1 MISGIELKK
10 ILYNEPNLIKKL
22 LENLGCEHIRKSD
35 NKITS
40 TRPDGDNRGA
50 VEIRLTETLNCKI
63 YTKPEYETI
72 YNIQDILT
80 LTQYFLSCTLGEA
93 TNYICQ
99 TCDIDNSGT
108 YINQE
113 ENTYR

>member
-1 MISGIELKK
+1 M
-10 ILYNEPNLIKKL
+10 
-22 LENLGCEHIRKSD
+22 GCEHIRKSD

-40 TRPDGDNRGA
+40 TRPTGDNRGS

-72 YNIQDILT
+72 YAIQDILT

-108 YINQE
+108 YIKQE
-113 ENTYR
+113 ENSTVAFLKSIKG